1 MSIRDV
7 EIHLASAQEE
17 LENEIWLTGQFTPE
31 LNKLLNDL
39 HDVMMFAL
47 KIDIEDR
54 KAVRRDGDK
63 GSA

>member
-17 LENEIWLTGQFTPE
+17 HENEIWLTGQFTPE

-54 KAVRRDGDK
+54 KAVRRDG
-63 GSA
+63 

>member
-31 LNKLLNDL
+31 LNKVLNDL

-54 KAVRRDGDK
+54 KAVRRDG
-63 GSA
+63 

>member
-54 KAVRRDGDK
+54 KAVRRDG
-63 GSA
+63 